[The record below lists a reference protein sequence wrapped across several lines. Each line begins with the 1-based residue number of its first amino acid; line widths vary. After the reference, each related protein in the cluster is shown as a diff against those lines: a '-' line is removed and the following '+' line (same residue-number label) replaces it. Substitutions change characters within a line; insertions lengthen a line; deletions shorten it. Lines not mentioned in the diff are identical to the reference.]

1 MNNLVTQS
9 QSYFSGTITYLEN
22 ILSNYNYGILALLN
36 SDLRNNRGYN
46 TGTLNTTTT
55 LIYGKP
61 LQYQTYVDNSFNEL
75 IKVID
80 GGDIPIFTD
89 LAFQNPLITTA
100 QKRLFKKNYKDYV
113 NTYRSGFLNGI
124 SENINTLVQIEQNLV
139 FNFDRI
145 NFVLNGPTP
154 GSNGYD
160 GKINKQN
167 ISEIFTTSGTT
178 EIYDGNSYNTYSK
191 LGNDTTELA
200 TNVNDFL
207 TSLTGSNLYIGSLY
221 DKTTGSYT
229 PPPSDTITNVVLPT
243 AQAKLEYMMMSR
255 ALLIDSNKQGFI
267 NALKVGLDQATSNA
281 IDFYYNG
288 IGNSNSRLNV
298 WKRVNDGNKTLTENY
313 RTSPYGLD
321 YLEYTPTF
329 GTTQKRIT
337 LFSTDL
343 TASPTIKKTL
353 QDIYSSKNNTAQNNP
368 YNFKRKFN

>member
-1 MNNLVTQS
+1 
-9 QSYFSGTITYLEN
+9 
-22 ILSNYNYGILALLN
+22 
-36 SDLRNNRGYN
+36 
-46 TGTLNTTTT
+46 
-55 LIYGKP
+55 
-61 LQYQTYVDNSFNEL
+61 
-75 IKVID
+75 
-80 GGDIPIFTD
+80 
-89 LAFQNPLITTA
+89 
-100 QKRLFKKNYKDYV
+100 
-113 NTYRSGFLNGI
+113 
-124 SENINTLVQIEQNLV
+124 
-139 FNFDRI
+139 
-145 NFVLNGPTP
+145 
-154 GSNGYD
+154 
-160 GKINKQN
+160 
-167 ISEIFTTSGTT
+167 
-178 EIYDGNSYNTYSK
+178 
-191 LGNDTTELA
+191 
-200 TNVNDFL
+200 
-207 TSLTGSNLYIGSLY
+207 
-221 DKTTGSYT
+221 
-229 PPPSDTITNVVLPT
+229 
-243 AQAKLEYMMMSR
+243 MSR